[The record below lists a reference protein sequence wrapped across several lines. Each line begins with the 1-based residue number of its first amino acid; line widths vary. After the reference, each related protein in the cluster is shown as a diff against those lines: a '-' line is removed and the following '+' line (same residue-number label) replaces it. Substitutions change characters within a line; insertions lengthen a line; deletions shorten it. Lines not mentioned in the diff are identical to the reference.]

1 MRIGKVVI
9 LPVLLAVG
17 LLVGG
22 LGALA
27 QTPPGDQA
35 PTQTLLARVAT
46 TLGIQEQALKD
57 AFVKAQGEM
66 QMEALT
72 ERLKNLVEK
81 GTITQ
86 DQADQYLAW
95 QKARPNIGFGPALGR
110 VFLRMKG
117 RFGSAPGQTSLF
129 ARVATILGIQEQAL
143 KDAFTKAQREIQ
155 MEALTERL
163 KKQVEQGKITQ
174 QQADQYLQWWQA
186 RPDSLPGHPWA
197 LGGRFG
203 GPPGWFK
210 GHRLGGMMPGKGG
223 PGPTN

>member
-46 TLGIQEQALKD
+46 ILGTQEQALKD

-86 DQADQYLAW
+86 
-95 QKARPNIGFGPALGR
+95 
-110 VFLRMKG
+110 
-117 RFGSAPGQTSLF
+117 
-129 ARVATILGIQEQAL
+129 
-143 KDAFTKAQREIQ
+143 
-155 MEALTERL
+155 
-163 KKQVEQGKITQ
+163 

-186 RPDSLPGHPWA
+186 RPDSLPGHPWG